1 MKKLCILCP
10 IDNVEEVK
18 SKFKRSDILHIDV
31 SPTGELPATH
41 KFCSMPTNEE
51 RTKRYLALQ
60 ELTTMEEVE
69 DSSKFLESKNLKV
82 IKSK

>member
-1 MKKLCILCP
+1 
-10 IDNVEEVK
+10 
-18 SKFKRSDILHIDV
+18 
-31 SPTGELPATH
+31 
-41 KFCSMPTNEE
+41 MPTNEE